1 LINNWSWFYLRQN
14 HGDHRPDF
22 MSMERIGTIL
32 NTNTH
37 KWLVSNGFQ
46 VSYATTDPVQL
57 VGLLNRRRLDAVFLA
72 EAVFKEAQLSHDRV
86 VDYLQHIELA
96 KPMGVYISKEYLR
109 KEPLFMAKFDQQ
121 ILEKNNQLK

>member
-1 LINNWSWFYLRQN
+1 
-14 HGDHRPDF
+14 
-22 MSMERIGTIL
+22 MERIGTIL